1 MDWMKILAAV
11 TIVGL
16 LVYMWPAYK
25 HFSKNTPEAKEGDWM
40 GALLPLGAVVLL
52 VVLLVMSVR

>member
-11 TIVGL
+11 AIIGL
-16 LVYMWPAYK
+16 LFYMWPAYK
-25 HFSKNTPEAKEGDWM
+25 HYSQNTPEAKEGDWM
-40 GALLPLGAVVLL
+40 SALIPLGGVVLL